1 MGKPLALDLF
11 CGGGGACL
19 GMMQAGFEVVGVD
32 IKPHKNYPGTF
43 IQGDVFDL
51 PIELMDFDFIWASP
65 PCQRYSP
72 STNFQTAHM
81 TEAEKEERYPDFIP
95 STQALLAGHPYSAIE
110 NVPNAAIRSCLRAD
124 VILTGRSMG
133 LDRIDRK
140 RIFETSF
147 YMLYPEPILAPRADW
162 ERGYMCT
169 ITTSLSASSHF
180 YPRKRAGL
188 PGKVPVWEANAVMG
202 IPDGFRLTGK
212 EIGEAVPPPYARF
225 IATEALRQIT
235 QQMNRIKSYPS
246 KLKTSK
252 EAMYA
257 RQSYLIS

>member
-32 IKPHKNYPGTF
+32 IKAHKNYPGTF
-43 IQGDVFDL
+43 IQSDVFNLSIDL
-51 PIELMDFDFIWASP
+51 REFDFIWASP

-72 STNFQTAHM
+72 STNFLTAHM
-81 TEAEKEERYPDFIP
+81 TEAEIAERYPNMIP
-95 STQALLAGHPYSAIE
+95 PTQALLAGHPFSVIE
-110 NVPNAAIRSCLRAD
+110 NVPNAAKRSCLRPD
-124 VILTGRSMG
+124 VVLTGRSMG

-140 RIFETSF
+140 RIFETTF
-147 YMLYPEPILAPRADW
+147 CMLYPEPILAPRIDW

-188 PGKVPVWEANAVMG
+188 PGKVPVWEANEVMG
-202 IPDGFRLTGK
+202 IPEGYRLTGK

-225 IATEALRQIT
+225 IATEALKQII
-235 QQMNRIKSYPS
+235 QQRKRTKSYPS
-246 KLKTSK
+246 NFET
-252 EAMYA
+252 
-257 RQSYLIS
+257 I